1 MSLLNVSM
9 LHAEPEKVEP
19 LQTASEFAVS
29 LQPCLVKEGEKAELT
44 CQVTG
49 EPAPQLTWMLNGEP
63 LTIEGRY
70 TVVERDGFQVLQVD
84 NVVASDIGEYTVTA
98 KNSMG
103 EASCS
108 ADMTVEGKLES
119 S

>member
-1 MSLLNVSM
+1 MSLLNMFILQS
-9 LHAEPEKVEP
+9 EPEKVEP

-29 LQPCLVKEGEKAELT
+29 LQPCLVKEGEKAELM

-70 TVVERDGFQVLQVD
+70 SVVERDGLKVLQVD
-84 NVVASDIGEYTVTA
+84 NVVPSDIGEYTVTA
-98 KNSMG
+98 TNSLG

-108 ADMTVEGKLES
+108 ADMTVEGKLELR
-119 S
+119 